1 MDKSYNLQEAA
12 ELLDELDEYKET
24 DEGLWE
30 GQEPRDAIATQAAY
44 TYGAAVMSLFQAL
57 IKEINNDDDLESL
70 KEQYD
75 NLEDKIQEELDDL
88 EAEHDENEKAKEA
101 ADYQRVTFEPP
112 FDLEDKLEQKQ
123 EEIKTLIKNR
133 IEEII
138 DRFDG

>member
-1 MDKSYNLQEAA
+1 MGQAKRNKGKIMSSY
-12 ELLDELDEYKET
+12 KT
-24 DEGLWE
+24 D
-30 GQEPRDAIATQAAY
+30 A
-44 TYGAAVMSLFQAL
+44 
-57 IKEINNDDDLESL
+57 
-70 KEQYD
+70 
-75 NLEDKIQEELDDL
+75 
-88 EAEHDENEKAKEA
+88 DENEKAKEA